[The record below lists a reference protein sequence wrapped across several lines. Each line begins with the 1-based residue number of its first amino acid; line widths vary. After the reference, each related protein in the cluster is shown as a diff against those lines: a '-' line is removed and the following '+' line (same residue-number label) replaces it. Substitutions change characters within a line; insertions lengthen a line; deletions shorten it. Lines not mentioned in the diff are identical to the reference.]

1 MRSCD
6 DIDEQALSYA
16 EIKALCAGD
25 PRIREKM
32 DLDVQVAK
40 LKVLR
45 GDFQNQKY
53 RLEDKLLKT
62 FPEEIQKQKTRIA
75 ALQQDSQ
82 IAAAHPQDKENF
94 CGMTIKGMVYDDK
107 KAAGERLLLARQE
120 MPNADMMLL
129 GTYRGFELNI
139 RFDSFKNEHQAVLR
153 AELSYPVSLGDDARG
168 NITRLDNAIDNF
180 AETDFADADMLV
192 LPGGMP
198 GTKYLAGY
206 KPLIDLLTDFNNKGK
221 KIAAICAAPS
231 VFSGLGF
238 LKGRKATSY
247 PSFMEVLSKDGAVTS
262 EDSVVVDGNITTSRG
277 LGTAVDFALSLIS
290 QLENEEKAKE
300 IAESVVYTR

>member
-1 MRSCD
+1 MSKKAYIFLAD
-6 DIDEQALSYA
+6 GFEDIEGLTVVDLLRRAGID
-16 EIKALCAGD
+16 IKT
-25 PRIREKM
+25 ISIKE
-32 DLDVQVAK
+32 
-40 LKVLR
+40 
-45 GDFQNQKY
+45 
-53 RLEDKLLKT
+53 T
-62 FPEEIQKQKTRIA
+62 TRI
-75 ALQQDSQ
+75 QTSHG
-82 IAAAHPQDKENF
+82 I
-94 CGMTIKGMVYDDK
+94 T
-107 KAAGERLLLARQE
+107 
-120 MPNADMMLL
+120 ML
-129 GTYRGFELNI
+129 T
-139 RFDSFKNEHQAVLR
+139 
-153 AELSYPVSLGDDARG
+153 DA
-168 NITRLDNAIDNF
+168 IF

-206 KPLIDLLTDFNNKGK
+206 KPLINKGK

>member
-1 MRSCD
+1 MSKKVYIFLAD
-6 DIDEQALSYA
+6 GFEDIEGLTVVDLLRRAGID
-16 EIKALCAGD
+16 IKTVS
-25 PRIREKM
+25 IKE
-32 DLDVQVAK
+32 
-40 LKVLR
+40 
-45 GDFQNQKY
+45 
-53 RLEDKLLKT
+53 T
-62 FPEEIQKQKTRIA
+62 TRI
-75 ALQQDSQ
+75 
-82 IAAAHPQDKENF
+82 
-94 CGMTIKGMVYDDK
+94 
-107 KAAGERLLLARQE
+107 
-120 MPNADMMLL
+120 
-129 GTYRGFELNI
+129 
-139 RFDSFKNEHQAVLR
+139 
-153 AELSYPVSLGDDARG
+153 
-168 NITRLDNAIDNF
+168 
-180 AETDFADADMLV
+180 DFADADMLV